1 MKKLSGPLNGQS
13 ARGSCSAG
21 PARGMETNPRIH
33 RISETSQTNVRR
45 SREARELFYK
55 VLYENQ
61 RSRPVEAVRVG
72 VMRT

>member
-1 MKKLSGPLNGQS
+1 MGKAPEVRV
-13 ARGSCSAG
+13 ARVRREAWK
-21 PARGMETNPRIH
+21 PIRGFIA
-33 RISETSQTNVRR
+33 SQRTPHTNVRR
-45 SREARELFYK
+45 SREAIELFYK